1 MFRKTKSQMNG
12 NPKLDLRVFSSTCY
26 RTISVCWQK
35 LSGMCWVWRKK
46 SNKCS
51 TFLPQL
57 RQKMIQLKKSNST
70 HDTSCSRRHNPEN
83 TFDSTRGKNKLQWHD
98 RCRTFSRW
106 VILDPRNF
114 RRNVAKLKPKQKIF
128 LQKLVSKG
136 LRWQKLTTA
145 CFAAAELLS
154 SGEISFRAF
163 SL

>member
-1 MFRKTKSQMNG
+1 MNTMFRKTWSQMNG
-12 NPKLDLRVFSSTCY
+12 NPKLDLKV
-26 RTISVCWQK
+26 SVQLVIEQLVGK
-35 LSGMCWVWRKK
+35 KNQVRAGSGKK

-51 TFLPQL
+51 KFLPQL

-70 HDTSCSRRHNPEN
+70 PDTSCSRRRNPKNPLRLNKGE
-83 TFDSTRGKNKLQWHD
+83 NKLQWHD

-114 RRNVAKLKPKQKIF
+114 RCYVAKLKPKQNIF

-154 SGEISFRAF
+154 SGEISLRGF